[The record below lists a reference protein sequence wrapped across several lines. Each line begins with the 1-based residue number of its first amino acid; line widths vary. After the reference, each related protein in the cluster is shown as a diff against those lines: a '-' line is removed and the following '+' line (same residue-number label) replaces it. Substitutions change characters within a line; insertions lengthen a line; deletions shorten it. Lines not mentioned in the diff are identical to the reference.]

1 MAMAFSQMWNQF
13 RRRPV
18 KSARF
23 ARVKNRGR
31 SLPDRAT
38 RRGVLTFEWVILIT
52 LLVLGVVGAYT
63 AFRDGVIDELGDI
76 CGAVLSVDQ
85 SFETHAPDDLPCAG
99 SWGSWQDDDAAQNI
113 ERGRNL

>member
-1 MAMAFSQMWNQF
+1 MAISQRWQQF
-13 RRRPV
+13 WRRLVEVGR
-18 KSARF
+18 SARPRKPRQSF
-23 ARVKNRGR
+23 G
-31 SLPDRAT
+31 DREA

-52 LLVLGVVGAYT
+52 LLVLGIVGAYT

-99 SWGSWQDDDAAQNI
+99 SWGSWQDDDAGQNI

>member
-1 MAMAFSQMWNQF
+1 MAISQVWQWF
-13 RRRPV
+13 Q
-18 KSARF
+18 KSHLE
-23 ARVKNRGR
+23 NSR
-31 SLPDRAT
+31 STQLRKRKPLTQDRAA

-85 SFETHAPDDLPCAG
+85 SFETHAPDGLPCAG